1 MGAGKSIMEDDLDLT
16 SEVFEVILYSVLKC
30 LSKGGSGDTFPKMN
44 DTLSVPPLVYTVGSF
59 VSIN

>member
-1 MGAGKSIMEDDLDLT
+1 MEDDLDLT